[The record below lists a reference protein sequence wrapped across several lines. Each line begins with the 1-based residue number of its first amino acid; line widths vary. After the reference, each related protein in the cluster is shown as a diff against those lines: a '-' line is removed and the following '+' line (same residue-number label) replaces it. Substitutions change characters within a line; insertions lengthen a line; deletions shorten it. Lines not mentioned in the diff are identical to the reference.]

1 MAVYRKKLLD
11 KDGNTIIPA
20 VGDIYGTVYNA
31 TLSSATAGGRA
42 DYEFTPDTPIEN
54 NKVYAVMFPAP
65 TVNNATVILGDGV
78 ESGSILV
85 PPVAATDSPNYEL
98 LTTDMINDTEPLL
111 LMYSGVQW
119 VCLNQKKKVAT
130 ADLEDKSVTSDK
142 VDFTTLYKSATPL
155 SATLPV
161 QAQIETDVQ
170 SFSLP
175 AGKWRI
181 FWSVRGYGDYHQADT
196 TFAGLKENGVK
207 VQNLAVNG
215 VTIGAL
221 RPYISCSYEANITSP
236 TTFST
241 YVKMVMA
248 GYVSAET
255 TYLFAL
261 RVG

>member
-1 MAVYRKKLLD
+1 MNLRTAVA
-11 KDGNTIIPA
+11 G
-20 VGDIYGTVYNA
+20 VIYTLVYNA
-31 TLSSATAGGRA
+31 TTDAWFASNLHPQITENDISSGA
-42 DYEFTPDTPIEN
+42 
-54 NKVYAVMFPAP
+54 
-65 TVNNATVILGDGV
+65 
-78 ESGSILV
+78 
-85 PPVAATDSPNYEL
+85 
-98 LTTDMINDTEPLL
+98 
-111 LMYSGVQW
+111 
-119 VCLNQKKKVAT
+119 
-130 ADLEDKSVTSDK
+130 VTSDK

>member
-1 MAVYRKKLLD
+1 MAKAVTLKNNNNEEVYPVTDLSLVN
-11 KDGNTIIPA
+11 GNIPTGRIA
-20 VGDIYGTVYNA
+20 DNA
-31 TLSSATAGGRA
+31 
-42 DYEFTPDTPIEN
+42 
-54 NKVYAVMFPAP
+54 
-65 TVNNATVILGDGV
+65 
-78 ESGSILV
+78 
-85 PPVAATDSPNYEL
+85 
-98 LTTDMINDTEPLL
+98 
-111 LMYSGVQW
+111 
-119 VCLNQKKKVAT
+119 
-130 ADLEDKSVTSDK
+130 VTSDK
-142 VDFTTLYKSATPL
+142 IDFTKLYKSATPL

-161 QAQIETDVQ
+161 QAQTETDVQ

-196 TFAGLKENGVK
+196 TFAGLKENGVN
-207 VQNLAVNG
+207 VQSLAVNG

-221 RPYISCSYEANITSP
+221 RPYISCSYEANITSS

-248 GYVSAET
+248 GNISVET